1 MGYKLLHGDDPSIEV
16 SYGVFAKI
24 RRALGTTAFGVNEL
38 RVPPNR
44 EGKAH
49 DETET
54 GHEELYCGIGGSATF
69 IVDGEAV
76 AFAKGDYLL
85 VSPESTRQV
94 IGGPDGVHFIVIG
107 AKTKPEY
114 DGRPIF

>member
-1 MGYKLLHGDDPSIEV
+1 LGYKLLHADDPSIEV
-16 SYGVFAKI
+16 MYGVFAKI

-38 RVPPNR
+38 RVPPNA

-54 GHEELYCGIGGSATF
+54 GHEELYCGISGSATF
-69 IVDGEAV
+69 IIDGEKV
-76 AFAKGDYLL
+76 AFAEGDYLL
-85 VSPESTRQV
+85 VSPDSTRQV
-94 IGGPDGVHFIVIG
+94 IGGADGVRFIVIG
-107 AKTKPEY
+107 ARTKPAY

>member
-1 MGYKLLHGDDPSIEV
+1 MTYTLLHGDDPAIEV
-16 SYGVFAKI
+16 NFGVFAKI

-38 RVPPNR
+38 RVPPGA

-54 GHEELYCGIGGSATF
+54 GHEELYCAIAGSATF
-69 IVDGEAV
+69 IIDGERV
-76 AFAKGDYLL
+76 AFAAGDYLL

-94 IGGPDGVHFIVIG
+94 IGGPEGVRFIVIG
-107 AKTKPEY
+107 AKSKPDY
-114 DGRPIF
+114 DGRAII

>member
-1 MGYKLLHGDDPSIEV
+1 MAYKLLHGDDPSIEV
-16 SYGVFAKI
+16 TNGVFAKI

-69 IVDGEAV
+69 IIDGERVPLAE
-76 AFAKGDYLL
+76 GDYLL

-94 IGGPDGVHFIVIG
+94 IGGPEGVRFIVIG

-114 DGRPIF
+114 DGRGIF

>member
-1 MGYKLLHGDDPSIEV
+1 MAYRLLHGDDPSIEV
-16 SYGVFAKI
+16 TNGVFAKI

-44 EGKAH
+44 EGIAH
-49 DETET
+49 DELET
-54 GHEELYCGIGGSATF
+54 GHEELYCGLAGSATF
-69 IVDGEAV
+69 IIDGERVPLAE
-76 AFAKGDYLL
+76 GDYLL

-94 IGGPDGVHFIVIG
+94 IGGPKGVRFIVIG

-114 DGRPIF
+114 DGRSIF

>member
-1 MGYKLLHGDDPSIEV
+1 MAYKLLHGDDPSIEV
-16 SYGVFAKI
+16 NFGVFAKI

-38 RVPPNR
+38 RVPPNA

-54 GHEELYCGIGGSATF
+54 GHEELYCGISGSATF
-69 IVDGEAV
+69 IVDGEQV
-76 AFAKGDYLL
+76 AFAAGDYLL
-85 VSPESTRQV
+85 VSPDSTRQV
-94 IGGPDGVHFIVIG
+94 IGGPDGVRFIVIG

-114 DGRPIF
+114 DGRAIF